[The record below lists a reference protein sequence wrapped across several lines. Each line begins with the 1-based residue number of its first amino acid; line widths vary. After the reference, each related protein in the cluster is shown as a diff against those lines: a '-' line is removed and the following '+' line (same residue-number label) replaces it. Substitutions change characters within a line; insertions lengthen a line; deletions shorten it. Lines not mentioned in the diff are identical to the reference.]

1 MCPTASMQPHA
12 MDNQRAHSLLLSSG
26 KGYTHILSFE
36 MRQSLR
42 EWTQTIHT
50 LTVAQITALQ
60 VSLSLSPLSL
70 LLSLSFSLLSL
81 SPSLSLSLSSLSLLS
96 SLHDVISIVL

>member
-1 MCPTASMQPHA
+1 MCPPASMQPHA
-12 MDNQRAHSLLLSSG
+12 LDNQRAHSLLLSSG

-60 VSLSLSPLSL
+60 VSLSLS
-70 LLSLSFSLLSL
+70 SFSPSL
-81 SPSLSLSLSSLSLLS
+81 SPSLSLFLSPLSLFLSLSLSPLS
-96 SLHDVISIVL
+96 PFFTP